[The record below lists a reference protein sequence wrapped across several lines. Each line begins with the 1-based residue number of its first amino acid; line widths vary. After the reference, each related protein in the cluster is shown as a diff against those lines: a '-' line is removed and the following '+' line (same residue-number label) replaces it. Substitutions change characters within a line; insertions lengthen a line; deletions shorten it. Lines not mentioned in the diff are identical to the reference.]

1 MSKIS
6 IIIPTKN
13 EETHLPKLL
22 DSIKSQ
28 DFTDYEI
35 IIADAN
41 STDKTREIAKSYG
54 CIVVDGGLPAVG
66 RNRGAEIANGEILLF
81 LDSDLILTEGYLKEV
96 ITEFESNELGL
107 AITQMIPLSS
117 KWIHKIIHEIS
128 NKFLVAVESIKPS
141 GAGCC
146 GIISKKELHQKV
158 DGFDESL
165 DFGED
170 TDYLE
175 RVGKLCKFKVLR
187 NPRILVSVR
196 RIEKEGLLNICYKY
210 TKSTIYDF
218 LGKRLT
224 AKDLNYDFDY
234 TDKGDSE

>member
-1 MSKIS
+1 MTKIS

-13 EETHLPKLL
+13 EKTCLPLLL

-28 DFTDYEI
+28 NFKDYEI

-41 STDKTREIAKSYG
+41 STDNTREIGKSYG
-54 CIVVDGGLPAVG
+54 CKIVDGGLPAKG
-66 RNRGAEIANGEILLF
+66 RNSGANIANGELLLF
-81 LDSDLILTEGYLKEV
+81 LDSDLILTENYLEEV
-96 ITEFESNELGL
+96 IFEFEKYDLGL
-107 AITQMIPLSS
+107 AITQMIPISS
-117 KWIHKIIHEIS
+117 KLIHKILHEIS

-146 GIISKKELHQKV
+146 GIISKKELHDKV
-158 DGFDESL
+158 GGFDETL

-175 RVGKLCKFKVLR
+175 RVGELCKFRVLR
-187 NPRILVSVR
+187 KPRILVSVR
-196 RIEKEGLLNICYKY
+196 RIEKEGLVNLCYKY
-210 TKSTIYDF
+210 VKSTVYDF

-234 TDKGDSE
+234 SDKGESE

>member
-1 MSKIS
+1 MTKLS
-6 IIIPTKN
+6 IIIPTRN
-13 EETHLPKLL
+13 EETCLPALL

-28 DFTDYEI
+28 KFTDYEV

-41 STDKTREIAKSYG
+41 STDNTRKIAKDYG
-54 CIVVDGGLPAVG
+54 CIIVDGGLPGVG
-66 RNRGAEIANGEILLF
+66 RNRGAYVANGELLLF
-81 LDSDLILTEGYLKEV
+81 LDSDLILTDNYLKET
-96 ITEFESNELGL
+96 ITEFEEHDLGL

-117 KWIHKIIHEIS
+117 KLIHKILHEIS
-128 NKFLVAVESIKPS
+128 NKFLVVVESIKPS

-146 GIISKKELHQKV
+146 GIITKKELHQKV

-175 RVGKLCKFKVLR
+175 RVGKLCRFRVLR
-187 NPRILVSVR
+187 KPRILVSVR
-196 RIEKEGLLNICYKY
+196 RIEKEGLLTICYKY

-218 LGKRLT
+218 LGRRLT
-224 AKDLNYDFDY
+224 AKDLNYDFEYD
-234 TDKGDSE
+234 D